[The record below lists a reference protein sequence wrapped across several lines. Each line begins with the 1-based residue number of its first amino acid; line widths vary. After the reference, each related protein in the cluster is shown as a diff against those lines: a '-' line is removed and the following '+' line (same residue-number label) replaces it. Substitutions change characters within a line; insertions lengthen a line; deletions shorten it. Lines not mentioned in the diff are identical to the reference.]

1 MGDPVVS
8 PDGRTLGV
16 IIFLSRDP
24 SRFAVLDAQTGEEL
38 LVRVLEHPGPPALLI
53 VERAAG

>member
-24 SRFAVLDAQTGEEL
+24 SRFAVLDVQTGEEL
-38 LVRVLEHPGPPALLI
+38 LVRVLEHPGPPALL
-53 VERAAG
+53 VAERAAG